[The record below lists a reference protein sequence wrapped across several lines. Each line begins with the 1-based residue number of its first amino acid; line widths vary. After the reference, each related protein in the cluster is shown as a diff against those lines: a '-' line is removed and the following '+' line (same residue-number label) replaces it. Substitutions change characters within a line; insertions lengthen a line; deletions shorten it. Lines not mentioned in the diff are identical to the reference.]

1 MESFRRYKKVL
12 LLEILIIILLVAV
25 SLSALGLKTQAAG
38 FVLGSLF
45 SALNLQIMAWTLPQR
60 LFRSNRKAGIISG
73 LNLLPRLLILG
84 LPLAVAVYRPEK
96 FNLIFT
102 IMGLF
107 NLQVSILVHTLII
120 ERYGILGSAES
131 AGK

>member
-1 MESFRRYKKVL
+1 MESFRRYKKIIL
-12 LLEILIIILLVAV
+12 FEILITILLVATV
-25 SLSALGLKTQAAG
+25 LSALSLKTQAAG

-60 LFRSNRKAGIISG
+60 LFRSSRKAGIISG
-73 LNLLPRLLILG
+73 LNLLPRLFILG
-84 LPLAVAVYRPEK
+84 LPLVIAVYRPEK

-102 IMGLF
+102 IIGLF
-107 NLQVSILVHTLII
+107 NLQFSILVNSLVI

>member
-1 MESFRRYKKVL
+1 MT
-12 LLEILIIILLVAV
+12 
-25 SLSALGLKTQAAG
+25 LSALSLKTQAAG

-60 LFRSNRKAGIISG
+60 LFRSTRKAGIISG

-84 LPLAVAVYRPEK
+84 LPLAIAVYRPEK

-102 IMGLF
+102 IIGLF
-107 NLQVSILVHTLII
+107 NLQFSILVNTLII
-120 ERYGILGSAES
+120 ERFGILGSAES

>member
-12 LLEILIIILLVAV
+12 LFEILIIILLVALV
-25 SLSALGLKTQAAG
+25 LSALGLKTQAAG
-38 FVLGSLF
+38 FVLGRLF
-45 SALNLQIMAWTLPQR
+45 SALNLQMMAWTLPQR
-60 LFRSNRKAGIISG
+60 LFRSNRKAGRISG
-73 LNLLPRLLILG
+73 LNLLPRLFILG
-84 LPLAVAVYRPEK
+84 LPLAITVYRPEK

-107 NLQVSILVHTLII
+107 NLQFTILVHTLII
-120 ERYGILGSAES
+120 ERYGFLGSTES